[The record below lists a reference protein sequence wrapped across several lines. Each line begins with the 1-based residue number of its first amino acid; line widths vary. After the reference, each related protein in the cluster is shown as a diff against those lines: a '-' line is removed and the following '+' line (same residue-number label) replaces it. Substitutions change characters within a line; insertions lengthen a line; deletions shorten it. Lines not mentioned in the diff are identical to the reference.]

1 MKRLDH
7 LREQLSERDLAILI
21 DLQQFRLLTTPQI
34 RRLHFTTGHQTIGAA
49 TRACTRVLTRLRA
62 HGLIASLNRRI
73 GGVRRGSASQTWQ
86 LAATGDWVLRQ
97 FRGSGHRR
105 RYHEPSTLFIKH
117 TLAVAELG
125 VLLREAHERKA
136 IELVELKVEGQA
148 HRTFVG
154 RNGVK
159 DVLKPDL
166 RAITATADF
175 EHHWLI
181 EADRDKEHEPHLLR
195 KLAAYHRYF
204 NSGRYQAEYGLFP
217 SVLWVVP
224 GQARAEQLAA
234 LIESTDPLP
243 HELFEICTFG
253 EFIDFVVLRTA
264 GRESLSLPGILES
277 AAGQQSGG
285 RGTPAELPFD

>member
-1 MKRLDH
+1 MKRVDH
-7 LREQLSERDLAILI
+7 LREQLSERDLAILT

-34 RRLHFTTGHQTIGAA
+34 RRLRFTARHQTVGAA
-49 TRACTRVLTRLRA
+49 TRACTRVLTRLRS
-62 HGLIASLNRRI
+62 HGLISPLTRRI

-86 LAATGDWVLRQ
+86 LAATGDWLLRQ
-97 FRGSGHRR
+97 VRGTGYRR

-125 VLLREAHERKA
+125 VLLREAHERRA
-136 IELVELKVEGQA
+136 IELVELAVEGQA

-166 RAITATADF
+166 HAITATADF
-175 EHHWLI
+175 EHHWMI
-181 EADRDKEHEPHLLR
+181 EADRNKEHEPHLLR
-195 KLAAYHRYF
+195 KLTAYHRYF
-204 NSGRYQAEYGLFP
+204 NSGRYQAEHGLFP

-224 GQARAEQLAA
+224 SQDRADQLAG
-234 LIESTDPLP
+234 LIESDEALP
-243 HELFEICTFG
+243 HELFEICTFV
-253 EFIDFVVLRTA
+253 EFIDFVVLRTT

-277 AAGQQSGG
+277 TADQQSEG
-285 RGTPAELPFD
+285 RGTPAEIPFD